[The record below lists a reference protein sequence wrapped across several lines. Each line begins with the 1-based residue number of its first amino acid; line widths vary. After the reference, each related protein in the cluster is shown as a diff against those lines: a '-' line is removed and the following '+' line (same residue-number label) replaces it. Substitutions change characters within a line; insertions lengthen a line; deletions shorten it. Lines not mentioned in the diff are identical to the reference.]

1 MKKLL
6 AIMLCAFF
14 ILPTLSA
21 CGQTGGES
29 VGCGHAVTVRA
40 TYTEERGKVYKK
52 YYCDTCAKD
61 VKKEITVAGIVDE
74 ENELTAIQE
83 GKGFQNNSTILI
95 KKGTYS
101 TMYVTD
107 AKVGTKIVCEDDVV
121 VTNLRFEA
129 DCAEITVENMNFY
142 SPSTGGAS
150 RLDING
156 LVSGLT
162 IKYCTFKGNA
172 QVYAYSQ
179 LAEEFS
185 IENCTFTDIYNH
197 SGAGMSLTAILVRNY
212 AGLTVK
218 DCVFENVQYNALQIG
233 AKGGVGDLKITG
245 NTFKNIGSRV
255 LHTVNSEPA
264 SCDIS
269 GNTFYKN
276 NVGSGSYFNTNGF
289 GSFVIGVNTW
299 EEIPAKTNFY
309 INPVTAGR
317 IEYNPEEQI
326 QLS

>member
-6 AIMLCAFF
+6 AILLCAIF
-14 ILPTLSA
+14 ILPALSA
-21 CGQTGGES
+21 CGETGGEGG
-29 VGCGHAVTVRA
+29 GCGHAVTVRA
-40 TYTEERGKVYKK
+40 TYTEEGGKVYKE
-52 YYCDTCAKD
+52 YYCGTCAKD
-61 VKKEITVAGIVDE
+61 IKEQITVAGIVDE

-83 GKGFQNNSTILI
+83 SKDFQNNSTILI

-107 AKVGTKIVCEDDVV
+107 AKIGTKIVCEDDVIV
-121 VTNLRFEA
+121 KILRFEA
-129 DCAEITVENMNFY
+129 DSAEITVENMNFY
-142 SPSTGGAS
+142 SPSTESAS

-156 LVSGLT
+156 LVSGLA
-162 IKYCTFKGNA
+162 IKYCTFKGNS

-179 LAEEFS
+179 LAQDFS
-185 IENCTFTDIYNH
+185 IENCTFTDIYNN
-197 SGAGMSLTAILVRNY
+197 SGSGMSLTAILVRNFD
-212 AGLTVK
+212 GLAVK

-233 AKGGVGDLKITG
+233 AKGGVGDLIITG

-255 LHTVNSEPA
+255 LHTVSSEPA
-264 SCDIS
+264 FCDIS

-276 NVGSGSYFNTNGF
+276 SVGSGSYFNTNGF
-289 GSFVIGVNTW
+289 GSFTIGVNTW
-299 EEIPAKTNFY
+299 ESIPPKENFY

-326 QLS
+326 QLD